1 MPPATR
7 RFRLR
12 APLAGL
18 ALLAGCG
25 GFSEGPDW
33 PPLATQEEPV
43 PVEAPVEAP
52 VAAPVAAPA
61 EAPEAEPKWPSLA
74 ELALGQAAPPAPG
87 GGALLVGRVRPLILI
102 RFAEPAVDY
111 EKALYGALR
120 AALKRRPQTAFDLVA
135 VAPRLPAADPAGLAG
150 GTRAVL
156 RSLEEMGLPTERLSV
171 SATAYPGVLGNE
183 VHLYVR

>member
-1 MPPATR
+1 MPPVTR
-7 RFRLR
+7 RFRLC

-25 GFSEGPDW
+25 GFAEGPDW
-33 PPLATQEEPV
+33 PPLAAQQESTPM
-43 PVEAPVEAP
+43 
-52 VAAPVAAPA
+52 AAPGAAPT
-61 EAPEAEPKWPSLA
+61 ETPETEPRWPSLA
-74 ELALGQAAPPAPG
+74 ELALGEAAPPAPG
-87 GGALLVGRVRPLILI
+87 GAALLVGRVRPLILI

-111 EKALYGALR
+111 EKALYGTLR
-120 AALKRRPQTAFDLVA
+120 AALKRRPETAFDLVA
-135 VAPRLPAADPAGLAG
+135 VAPRLPADDPAGLAG

-156 RSLEEMGLPTERLSV
+156 RSLEQMGLPAERLSV